1 MPVYCGQA
9 WLIPKWSQWDR
20 LLNHGKKV
28 MEKHKP
34 SAEVQTTLSREM
46 NLLQITA
53 IGIGAMIGAGI
64 FILTGI
70 AAGQA
75 GPALILVFVLNGIIA
90 LIVGAC
96 YAELASAMPR
106 AGGPYYWLKVAIG
119 PRWGFFAGW
128 MSWFASILACSLY
141 ALGFGAFAAK
151 LLEGCCGPFILASQQ
166 LSLGIAIIIMLVFLF
181 VNYRG
186 AEEAGWTEVVIT
198 GTKLAILFAFG
209 LFGLALVIGENNV
222 SQAFIPFFPEGTMG
236 VLSAMGLTFIAFEG
250 YEIITRSAEEVKEP
264 EKNIPRAIFL
274 SIGTAVI
281 LYLMIAVVMLG
292 TTHTPQGEP
301 VYLYLGRLGELGM
314 VESAGQLLPYGTLV
328 MLVAGLASTGSALN
342 ATLYSASRVSFAMGR
357 GRDLPTFLARIA
369 PVRRTP
375 HLAIAVTGVLSMAML
390 LLLPIREV
398 AASTSLMFMLL
409 FALVCYS
416 LIRLRHKLPDI
427 KRSFRLPLVP
437 LLPWVGVVSC
447 VVLSFALIDLSLS
460 AWITVSIWIVIG
472 VVVNY
477 RMPGKQ

>member
-1 MPVYCGQA
+1 V
-9 WLIPKWSQWDR
+9 
-20 LLNHGKKV
+20 
-28 MEKHKP
+28 EKQKSSVEGH
-34 SAEVQTTLSREM
+34 VTLSREM

-75 GPALILVFVLNGIIA
+75 GPALILVFALNGTIA
-90 LIVGAC
+90 VIVGAC

-128 MSWFASILACSLY
+128 MSWFANTLACSLY
-141 ALGFGAFAAK
+141 ALGFGVFAAK
-151 LLEGCCGPFILASQQ
+151 LLEGCCGPFLPAPQQ
-166 LSLGIAIIIMLVFLF
+166 LSLDIAIIITLVFLF

-186 AEEAGWTEVVIT
+186 ADEAGWTEVVIT

-209 LFGLALVIGENNV
+209 LFGLTLVIGENDFLP
-222 SQAFIPFFPEGTMG
+222 AFTPFFPEGAMG

-250 YEIITRSAEEVKEP
+250 YEIITRSAEEVKNP

-292 TTHTPQGEP
+292 TTQAPQGEP
-301 VYLYLGRLGELGM
+301 VYLYLGKLGELGM
-314 VESAGQLLPYGTLV
+314 VETTGQLLPYGKLV

-357 GRDLPTFLARIA
+357 GQDLPTFLARIA
-369 PVRRTP
+369 PLRRTP
-375 HLAIAVTGVLSMAML
+375 HLAIAATGVLSITML

-398 AASTSLMFMLL
+398 AASTSLMFLLL

-416 LIRLRHKLPDI
+416 LIRLRHKQPDL
-427 KRSFRLPLVP
+427 KRPFRLPLVP
-437 LLPWVGVVSC
+437 LLPWAGVVSC
-447 VVLSFALIDLSLS
+447 VVLSFALMDLSLS
-460 AWITVSIWIVIG
+460 AWITASIWIVIG
-472 VVVNY
+472 VVVNH
-477 RMPGKQ
+477 RMSGEQ

>member
-1 MPVYCGQA
+1 
-9 WLIPKWSQWDR
+9 
-20 LLNHGKKV
+20 
-28 MEKHKP
+28 MEKPKP
-34 SAEVQTTLSREM
+34 SVEGQVTLSREM

-70 AAGQA
+70 AAGLA
-75 GPALILVFVLNGIIA
+75 GPALILVFALNGIIA
-90 LIVGAC
+90 VIVGAC

-106 AGGPYYWLKVAIG
+106 AGGPYCWLKAAIG

-128 MSWFASILACSLY
+128 MSWFANTLACSLY

-151 LLEGCCGPFILASQQ
+151 LLEVCCGPFLLLHQH

-186 AEEAGWTEVVIT
+186 ADEAGWTEVVIT

-209 LFGLALVIGENNV
+209 LFGLAIVIGKNNIMP
-222 SQAFIPFFPEGTMG
+222 AFTPFFPEGAVG
-236 VLSAMGLTFIAFEG
+236 VMSAMGLTFIAFEG
-250 YEIITRSAEEVKEP
+250 YEIITRSAEEIKNP

-281 LYLMIAVVMLG
+281 LYLMIAIVMLG
-292 TTHTPQGEP
+292 TTQAPQGES
-301 VYLYLGRLGELGM
+301 VYLYLGRLGEHGM
-314 VESAGQLLPYGTLV
+314 MEASGQLLPYGKLV

-357 GRDLPTFLARIA
+357 GQDLPIILARIT

-375 HLAIAVTGVLSMAML
+375 HWAIATTGMLSMTML

-398 AASTSLMFMLL
+398 AASTSLMFLLL

-416 LIRLRHKLPDI
+416 LIRLRHKQPDL
-427 KRSFRLPLVP
+427 KRSFRVPLVP
-437 LLPWVGVVSC
+437 LLPWVGVISC
-447 VVLSFALIDLSLS
+447 VVLSFALMNLSLS
-460 AWITVSIWIVIG
+460 AWIAAGSWIVIG
-472 VVVNY
+472 VVVNHSLS
-477 RMPGKQ
+477 GKQ